1 MENEGRKRGRKCDF
15 PLLGW
20 SEKREERNG
29 VDGRFPP
36 RPTIFFFTSKLG
48 IKEERIGIE
57 KKSTKLYS
65 LFFRPS
71 TFIN

>member
-1 MENEGRKRGRKCDF
+1 MREGKGGGNVIFHCLVGVKRGRKEM
-15 PLLGW
+15 GW
-20 SEKREERNG
+20 MEG
-29 VDGRFPP
+29 FHPGPP
-36 RPTIFFFTSKLG
+36 FFFTSKLG

>member
-1 MENEGRKRGRKCDF
+1 MKRERMENEGRKRGRKCDF

-36 RPTIFFFTSKLG
+36 RPTIFFLLPNW
-48 IKEERIGIE
+48 E
-57 KKSTKLYS
+57 
-65 LFFRPS
+65 
-71 TFIN
+71 